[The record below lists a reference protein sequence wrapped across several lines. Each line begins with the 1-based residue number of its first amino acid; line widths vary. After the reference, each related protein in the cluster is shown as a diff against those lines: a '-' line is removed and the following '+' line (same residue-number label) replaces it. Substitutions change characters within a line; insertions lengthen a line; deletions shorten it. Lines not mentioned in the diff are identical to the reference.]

1 MAQTK
6 TKRQPKKKAASRFYV
21 VRTIQDVRK
30 NVTDRVENYHQELIK
45 DPLESGKEFVES
57 LRDDPR
63 QTLNNL
69 VDDSVRLAGDLKTDA
84 TKKFNGIVADGRK
97 LYQKT
102 TKNPRKTFIG
112 IVDDGRE
119 FAEDMLEEGKSI
131 IKGIEKDA
139 RVALDEIVDRGKKAL
154 DDMSVKKKVQMKIEK
169 HITSVP
175 LQFNLP
181 TRKDMDLLMDRLE
194 RLNTKVDTLSKEY
207 AA

>member
-30 NVTDRVENYHQELIK
+30 NVTDRVENYHQEFIK

-63 QTLNNL
+63 QTLDNL

-84 TKKFNGIVADGRK
+84 TKKFNGMVADGRK

-102 TKNPRKTFIG
+102 RKNPRKTFSG
-112 IVDDGRE
+112 MVDDGRE
-119 FAEDMLEEGKSI
+119 FAEAVLEDGKSI
-131 IKGIEKDA
+131 IKGIEEDA
-139 RVALDEIVDRGKKAL
+139 RMALGEIVDYGKKAL
-154 DDMSVKKKVQMKIEK
+154 DDMPVKKKVQMKIEE

-175 LQFNLP
+175 LPFNLP
-181 TRKDMDLLMDRLE
+181 TRKDMDLLMDRLA
-194 RLNTKVDTLSKEY
+194 RLNAKVDTLGKEY

>member
-6 TKRQPKKKAASRFYV
+6 TKNRPKKKAASRFYV

-30 NVTDRVENYHQELIK
+30 NVTDRVENYHQDFIK
-45 DPLESGKEFVES
+45 EPLESGKEFVES
-57 LRDDPR
+57 FRDDPR
-63 QTLNNL
+63 KTLDNL

-84 TKKFNGIVADGRK
+84 TKKVNGIVADGRK

-102 TKNPRKTFIG
+102 RKNPRKAFIG
-112 IVDDGRE
+112 MVDDGRE
-119 FAEDMLEEGKSI
+119 FAEEMLADGKSI
-131 IKGIEKDA
+131 MKGIEKDA
-139 RVALDEIVDRGKKAL
+139 RVALDEVVDRGKKAL
-154 DDMSVKKKVQMKIEK
+154 ENLPVKKKVQKKIEK
-169 HITSVP
+169 HIKSVP

>member
-6 TKRQPKKKAASRFYV
+6 TKKQPKKKAASRFYV

-30 NVTDRVENYHQELIK
+30 NVTDRVENYHQEFIK
-45 DPLESGKEFVES
+45 DPLESGKELVES
-57 LRDDPR
+57 FKDDPR
-63 QTLNNL
+63 QTLNDL
-69 VDDSVRLAGDLKTDA
+69 VEDSVKLAGDLKTDA
-84 TKKFNGIVADGRK
+84 TKKVNGIVADGRK

-102 TKNPRKTFIG
+102 RKNPRKAFIG
-112 IVDDGRE
+112 LVDDGKE
-119 FAEDMLEEGKSI
+119 FAEDMLADGKAVM
-131 IKGIEKDA
+131 KGIEKDA
-139 RVALDEIVDRGKKAL
+139 RVALDEVVDRGKKTL
-154 DDMSVKKKVQMKIEK
+154 KNLPGKKKVQKQIEK
-169 HITSVP
+169 RIKSVP